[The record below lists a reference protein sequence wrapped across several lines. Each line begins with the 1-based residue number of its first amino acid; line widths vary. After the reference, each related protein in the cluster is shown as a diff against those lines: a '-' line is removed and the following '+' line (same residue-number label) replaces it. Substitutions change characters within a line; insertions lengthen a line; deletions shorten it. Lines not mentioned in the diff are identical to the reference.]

1 MFVFSSR
8 RRHKICALVTGVH
21 VCSSDLSSAHLSD
34 DAACAAIAGAVEGK
48 PIADPRVLRFRAGR
62 RSLGWVKNVVAI
74 GLSSG
79 FLEPLES
86 TSLYLAQ
93 AAITQLIELFP
104 ADGRSIDADR
114 DEFNRVIDLEPDR
127 IRDFLILPYHAPTR
141 NDSDFWNYVRTMR
154 VPDSLHEKIAMF
166 RASGRVAR
174 YTKGRSEEH

>member
-1 MFVFSSR
+1 MRISDWSSD
-8 RRHKICALVTGVH
+8 
-21 VCSSDLSSAHLSD
+21 VCSSDLSL
-34 DAACAAIAGAVEGK
+34 
-48 PIADPRVLRFRAGR
+48 
-62 RSLGWVKNVVAI
+62 
-74 GLSSG
+74 G

-114 DEFNRVIDLEPDR
+114 DEFNRVIDLEHDR
-127 IRDFLILPYHAPTR
+127 IRDFLIIHYHATTR

-154 VPDSLHEKIAMF
+154 VPDSLHEKIAML

-174 YTKGRSEEH
+174 YTKGLFQIGREHV

>member
-114 DEFNRVIDLEPDR
+114 DDFNPLDRKAAVAGKVWSVRVDVGGRR
-127 IRDFLILPYHAPTR
+127 IFI
-141 NDSDFWNYVRTMR
+141 N
-154 VPDSLHEKIAMF
+154 K
-166 RASGRVAR
+166 
-174 YTKGRSEEH
+174 KK

>member
-1 MFVFSSR
+1 MTLLPPRCSR
-8 RRHKICALVTGVH
+8 TDTRFPYTTLFR
-21 VCSSDLSSAHLSD
+21 S
-34 DAACAAIAGAVEGK
+34 ACAASAGAVEGK
-48 PIADPRVLRFRAGR
+48 PVADPRGLRFRAGR

-114 DEFNRVIDLEPDR
+114 DEFNRVIDLEHDR
-127 IRDFLILPYHAPTR
+127 IRDFLIQ
-141 NDSDFWNYVRTMR
+141 
-154 VPDSLHEKIAMF
+154 IG
-166 RASGRVAR
+166 RAHV
-174 YTKGRSEEH
+174 